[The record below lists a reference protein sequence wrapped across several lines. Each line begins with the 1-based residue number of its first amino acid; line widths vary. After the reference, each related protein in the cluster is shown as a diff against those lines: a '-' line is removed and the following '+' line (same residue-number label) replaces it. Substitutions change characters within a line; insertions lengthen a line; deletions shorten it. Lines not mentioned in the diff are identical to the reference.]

1 MCELTVD
8 GKTCGSTSNCAKQVC
23 VCVEGG
29 GGQYMYLCDQ
39 FVHNQLEATRVL
51 DRNVDGEM
59 SYYTYIRLRGQHLLK
74 NVGK

>member
-1 MCELTVD
+1 
-8 GKTCGSTSNCAKQVC
+8 
-23 VCVEGG
+23 
-29 GGQYMYLCDQ
+29 MYLCDQ